1 MRFLCHD
8 QIGFGRI
15 SKFCRSA
22 RKVAI
27 CLALCALSVPAFGV
41 AITDTSYSG
50 YVTGNGSFTGVAEI
64 LFNYVGRS
72 GTYLCSGS
80 LISDYQ
86 ILTAGH
92 CASGAENWSV
102 IFETPSGSTSIGVT
116 SALVHPDYSP
126 RPSPYTLLSEY
137 DIAIL
142 TLASLAPSDASRYML
157 ATTFDGDFPVSP
169 LEIVGFGL
177 GGSAD
182 TGVQPAGVRR
192 QAVNTI
198 EGLYPFVDSP
208 LRMTMRFGAEPGN
221 YGLINGGDSG
231 SPAFY
236 NGSIVGVASFANLP
250 SFGSYSTS
258 VTYESGHTSLLDPA
272 TGNWVASMLIPE
284 PGTIGLLAAGLA
296 ALILLGRRR
305 RRL

>member
-1 MRFLCHD
+1 MQFLYQQQMRFEG
-8 QIGFGRI
+8 IF
-15 SKFCRSA
+15 KFCRSA
-22 RKVAI
+22 KEIAI
-27 CLALCALSVPAFGV
+27 CLLLCALSVPAFGV

-50 YVTGNGSFTGVAEI
+50 YVTGDGNFTGVAEI

-80 LISDYQ
+80 LISNYQ

-102 IFETPSGSTSIGVT
+102 TFETPSGATSIGV
-116 SALVHPDYSP
+116 SEALVHPDYNP
-126 RPSPYTLLSEY
+126 RPSPYTLLSQY

-142 TLASLAPSDASRYML
+142 TLASMAPNDAARYML
-157 ATTFDGDFPVSP
+157 VTTFDGDFPVSP
-169 LEIVGFGL
+169 IDIVGFGL
-177 GGSAD
+177 GGSAV
-182 TGVQPAGVRR
+182 TGVQPVGVRR
-192 QAVNTI
+192 HAVNTI
-198 EGLYPFVDSP
+198 EGLYPFPDSP
-208 LRMTMRFGAEPGN
+208 LRMTMMFGAEPGN

-236 NGSIVGVASFANLP
+236 NGSIVGVGSFANLP
-250 SFGSYSTS
+250 SFGVYSTS

-272 TGNWVASMLIPE
+272 TGNWVVSVVSPE
-284 PGTIGLLAAGLA
+284 PGTLGLLAAGLA
-296 ALILLGRRR
+296 ALVLFSRRR